1 MFSKIS
7 DTAAA
12 APPRATG
19 RAGRAGHPGPARR
32 WPVALRR
39 TPVSLWNDDLSDWA
53 AALTYYAILALLPAL
68 LVTVSVIGLAN
79 PRATDTLIADITAFA
94 PAESG
99 AALRQ
104 PLLAATH
111 ERTAVWLLVATGTVS
126 AVWSASSYLA
136 VFRRALHAMHGVR
149 DTRPALRKAHIIVAT
164 AFGLLLLLMTSAFAL
179 VLSGPLARWLG
190 HRMGLAHLGDE
201 LWAGLKWP
209 VLLCLV
215 ACLIT
220 VLFRTGPASARGS
233 RQVLPG
239 GVLAALLWL
248 VASAG
253 FTLYA
258 TYIGSYSR
266 LYGSLAGLV
275 VFLIWVWFTNLALLT
290 GAQFNVELSRVRP
303 GGTDTPRGDTDT
315 RPGGHGAAEDES
327 EDGPEDG
334 SGDQTGRDTRDQT
347 EASPG
352 SS

>member
-7 DTAAA
+7 DTAAGAPSRA
-12 APPRATG
+12 AG
-19 RAGRAGHPGPARR
+19 CPGPARR
-32 WPVALRR
+32 WSVALRR

-79 PRATDTLIADITAFA
+79 PRATDSLIADITAFA

-99 AALRQ
+99 ATLRQ
-104 PLLAATH
+104 PLEAATQQ
-111 ERTAVWLLVATGTVS
+111 RTAVWLLVATGTVS

-136 VFRRALHAMHGVR
+136 VFRRALHAMHGVP

-164 AFGLLLLLMTSAFAL
+164 AIGLLLLLMTSAFAL

-190 HRMGLAHLGDE
+190 HRIGLAHLGDAV
-201 LWAGLKWP
+201 WAVLKWP

-220 VLFRTGPASARGS
+220 VLFRTGPATARGS
-233 RQVLPG
+233 RRALPG

-253 FTLYA
+253 FALYA

-290 GAQFNVELSRVRP
+290 GAQFNVELGRVRCEDT
-303 GGTDTPRGDTDT
+303 GTGTDG
-315 RPGGHGAAEDES
+315 
-327 EDGPEDG
+327 EDG
-334 SGDQTGRDTRDQT
+334 TGTG
-347 EASPG
+347 EAA
-352 SS
+352 

>member
-1 MFSKIS
+1 MRDKTSRT
-7 DTAAA
+7 TAG
-12 APPRATG
+12 APPRTDGCPGTRGPRTGPFPTG
-19 RAGRAGHPGPARR
+19 RPRTPRS

-68 LVTVSVIGLAN
+68 LVTVSVIGLTD
-79 PRATDTLIADITAFA
+79 PGATEALIADITAFA

-104 PLLAATH
+104 PLEAATQQ
-111 ERTAVWLLVATGTVS
+111 RTAVWLLVATGSVS

-136 VFRRALHAMHGVR
+136 VFRRAMHAMHGVP
-149 DTRPALRKAHIIVAT
+149 DTRPALRKAHIIVVSAI
-164 AFGLLLLLMTSAFAL
+164 GLLLLLMASAFAL
-179 VLSGPLARWLG
+179 VLTGPLARWLG
-190 HRMGLAHLGDE
+190 HRMGLAHLGDAV
-201 LWAGLKWP
+201 WGVLKWP

-215 ACLIT
+215 ACLIM
-220 VLFRTGPASARGS
+220 VLFRTGPASARGT
-233 RQVLPG
+233 REAMPG

-253 FTLYA
+253 FALYA

-290 GAQFNVELSRVRP
+290 GAQFNVELDRARRSVP
-303 GGTDTPRGDTDT
+303 
-315 RPGGHGAAEDES
+315 
-327 EDGPEDG
+327 DGPPSRE
-334 SGDQTGRDTRDQT
+334 RR
-347 EASPG
+347 SPPEG
-352 SS
+352 H

>member
-1 MFSKIS
+1 MYRARTGAEEEGHPTVAAQPRPFYVPGASSVFSKI
-7 DTAAA
+7 TGTPAA
-12 APPRATG
+12 APPCADGSPEAGPPGTG
-19 RAGRAGHPGPARR
+19 RPRR
-32 WPVALRR
+32 WPRALRR

-79 PRATDTLIADITAFA
+79 PNATHALIADFTAFA

-99 AALRQ
+99 AALRR
-104 PLLAATH
+104 PLEAAT
-111 ERTAVWLLVATGTVS
+111 EQRTAVWLLVATGTVS

-136 VFRRALHAMHGVR
+136 VFRRALHAMHGVP
-149 DTRPALRKAHIIVAT
+149 DTRPALRKAHIIVAS
-164 AFGLLLLLMTSAFAL
+164 AIGLLLLLMTSAFAL

-190 HRMGLAHLGDE
+190 HRMGLAHLGDAV
-201 LWAGLKWP
+201 WAVLKWP

-220 VLFRTGPASARGS
+220 VLFRTGPASARGAW
-233 RQVLPG
+233 QALPG

-253 FTLYA
+253 FALYA

-275 VFLIWVWFTNLALLT
+275 VFLIWVWFTNLALLA
-290 GAQFNVELSRVRP
+290 GAQFNVELNRARP
-303 GGTDTPRGDTDT
+303 
-315 RPGGHGAAEDES
+315 
-327 EDGPEDG
+327 DGK
-334 SGDQTGRDTRDQT
+334 T
-347 EASPG
+347 A
-352 SS
+352 